1 MVLDRQHVEGLLAKA
16 RRLGAADADILAVE
30 GTTFSTRVRLGQI
43 DRLEQAR
50 ERRLGFR
57 AIIDHRT
64 AVSSTAD
71 LSRESLDQLVAE
83 TCERAKLMAP
93 DPHAGLPAA
102 GTGITSIPNLSLWDA
117 AYGDPPAEEKV
128 ELARQ
133 AEAAALA
140 SDPRIT
146 NSEGAEFDHG
156 QSDIVYAD
164 TNGVFGQYRSSSFSL
179 SVVAIAGRGDSMQ
192 RDYWYSARRTFRLL
206 DPPEVIGKIAA
217 QRAVARLGAR
227 KIPTQEAPVVF
238 DPQMAARLVSALTT
252 AASGYSLYKGA
263 SYLGGALGQV
273 VASPLVTIVD
283 DGTIPMALGSK
294 PFDGEGL
301 PTRRTMLVEKG
312 TLTSYLL
319 DTYSAKKL
327 GLSATGNAA
336 RGVGDPPSV
345 SPTNCYL
352 EAGTS
357 SPQEIVASVR
367 TGLYVTQLIGFGV
380 NTVTGDFSQGAAGL
394 WIENGAIAFPVE
406 EITIA
411 GNLKSIFRDIEMVG
425 NDLEFRSRISA
436 PTLKVASMTIAG
448 T

>member
-1 MVLDRQHVEGLLAKA
+1 MVLDPELVTGLLDRA
-16 RRLGAADADILAVE
+16 RRLGATEADVLAVE

-71 LSRESLDQLVAE
+71 LSRESLEQLVAQ
-83 TCERAKLMAP
+83 TCARAALMAP
-93 DPHAGLPAA
+93 DPYSGLPAS
-102 GTGITSIPNLSLWDA
+102 GLGVTSVADLDLWDA
-117 AYGDPPAEEKV
+117 SYGDPPAEEKI
-128 ELARQ
+128 ELARM
-133 AEAAALA
+133 AEASALGY
-140 SDPRIT
+140 DPRIN
-146 NSEGAEFDHG
+146 NSEGAEFDQG
-156 QSDIVYAD
+156 QSEIVYAD
-164 TNGVFGQYRSSSFSL
+164 TNGVFGRYRSSSFSL

-192 RDYWYSARRTFRLL
+192 RDYWYSAKRKFRLL
-206 DPPEVIGKIAA
+206 DPPEVIGKVAA
-217 QRAVARLGAR
+217 QRALARLGAR
-227 KIPTQEAPVVF
+227 KVPTQEAPVVF
-238 DPQMAARLVSALTT
+238 DPQMTARLVSALVT
-252 AASGYSLYKGA
+252 AASGYALYKGA
-263 SYLGGALGQV
+263 SYLAGSLGQV
-273 VASPLVTIVD
+273 IASPLVTIVD
-283 DGTIPMALGSK
+283 DGTIPMGLGSK

-301 PTRRTMLVEKG
+301 PTRRTVLVDG
-312 TLTSYLL
+312 GVLRSYLL

-352 EAGTS
+352 AAGSS
-357 SPQEIVASVR
+357 SPHEIIGSVQR
-367 TGLYVTQLIGFGV
+367 GLYVTELIGFGV
-380 NTVTGDFSQGAAGL
+380 NTVTGDYSQGASGL
-394 WIENGAIAFPVE
+394 WIEHGEVKFPVE

-411 GNLKSIFRDIEMVG
+411 GNLKTIFRDIEMIG

-436 PTLKVASMTIAG
+436 PTIKVASMTIAG

>member
-1 MVLDRQHVEGLLAKA
+1 MVLDPELVTGLLDRA
-16 RRLGAADADILAVE
+16 RRLGATEADVLAVE

-71 LSRESLDQLVAE
+71 LSRESLEQLVAQ
-83 TCERAKLMAP
+83 TCARAALMAP
-93 DPHAGLPAA
+93 DPYSGLPAS
-102 GTGITSIPNLSLWDA
+102 GLGVTSVADLDLWDA
-117 AYGDPPAEEKV
+117 SYGDPPAEEKI
-128 ELARQ
+128 ELARM
-133 AEAAALA
+133 AEASALGY
-140 SDPRIT
+140 DPRIN
-146 NSEGAEFDHG
+146 NSEGAEFDQG
-156 QSDIVYAD
+156 QSEIVYAD
-164 TNGVFGQYRSSSFSL
+164 TNGVFGRYRSSSFSL

-192 RDYWYSARRTFRLL
+192 RDYWYSAKRKFRLL
-206 DPPEVIGKIAA
+206 DPPEVIGKVAA
-217 QRAVARLGAR
+217 QRALARLGAR
-227 KIPTQEAPVVF
+227 KVPTQEAPVVF
-238 DPQMAARLVSALTT
+238 DPQMTARLVSALVT
-252 AASGYSLYKGA
+252 AASGYALYKGA
-263 SYLGGALGQV
+263 SYLAGSLGQV
-273 VASPLVTIVD
+273 IASPLVTIVD
-283 DGTIPMALGSK
+283 DGTIPMGLGSK

-301 PTRRTMLVEKG
+301 PTRRTELVDG
-312 TLTSYLL
+312 GVLRSYLL

-352 EAGTS
+352 AAGSS
-357 SPQEIVASVR
+357 SPHEIIGSVQR
-367 TGLYVTQLIGFGV
+367 GLYVTELIGFGV
-380 NTVTGDFSQGAAGL
+380 NTVTGDYSQGASGL
-394 WIENGAIAFPVE
+394 WIEHGEVKFPVE

-411 GNLKSIFRDIEMVG
+411 GNLKTIFRDIEMIG

-436 PTLKVASMTIAG
+436 PTIKVASMTIAG